1 MMTNQRPMR
10 ARSGVN
16 MVPYA
21 VVQNQTNTR
30 LPIQSAPRGTTGLNG
45 SNVPV
50 TLGVAIRNPM
60 QRKPQA

>member
-1 MMTNQRPMR
+1 MMTNQRPIIV
-10 ARSGVN
+10 RSGVHL
-16 MVPYA
+16 VPYA
-21 VVQNQTNTR
+21 VIQNQANTR
-30 LPIQSAPRGTTGLNG
+30 LPIQSAPRGTSGLNG